1 MAESPTKRQKP
12 SGFVC
17 RPRAETDPV
26 LGRFSDQ
33 VGAGKSTPI
42 GDIAPKVVGTDIL
55 FGDQGL
61 VAKFSAQA
69 VCAFPPDLE
78 VASAGQNDTYDMV
91 CDVPDATFEE
101 WKELYHVKTAKAIID
116 AARAGKLSEL
126 KTAKSGMNP
135 VLNRKVAQTVDD
147 MVKDKK
153 IKEEQVRDYL
163 VSCFEDP
170 KGKRVAFSPV
180 KEKENDDGTKR
191 RYIQVKH
198 RFFKKMV
205 SGKTA
210 LTPEFIG
217 SLPQPL
223 QLLAAKVVG
232 DKLDQFY
239 YNDLKTF
246 DANGDRVNFTA
257 LPNRKGRIG
266 LNGAV
271 IFVYV
276 KGMLQG
282 KQPFSLVSPQEVH
295 VLACQEGENV
305 EETALGSNSLFA

>member
-1 MAESPTKRQKP
+1 
-12 SGFVC
+12 
-17 RPRAETDPV
+17 
-26 LGRFSDQ
+26 
-33 VGAGKSTPI
+33 
-42 GDIAPKVVGTDIL
+42 VVGTDVL

-78 VASAGQNDTYDMV
+78 VAGAGQSDTYDFV
-91 CDVPDATFEE
+91 CDVPDATFAA
-101 WKELYHVKTAKAIID
+101 WKELYHGKTADAIIE
-116 AARAGKLSEL
+116 AARTGKLAEL
-126 KTAKSGMNP
+126 KTPKSGMNP
-135 VLNRKVAQTVDD
+135 VVYKKVAQKVVD
-147 MVKDKK
+147 MLNDKK
-153 IKEEQVRDYL
+153 TTAEQVRAYL

-170 KGKRVAFSPV
+170 KGNRVAFSPV
-180 KEKENDDGTKR
+180 KEKENEDGTKR
-191 RYIQVKH
+191 QYLQVKH
-198 RFFKKMV
+198 RFFKRMV
-205 SGKTA
+205 AGKTA
-210 LTPEFIG
+210 LTPEFVG
-217 SLPQPL
+217 TLPRAL
-223 QLLAAKVVG
+223 QDLAAKVVG
-232 DKLDQFY
+232 DKFDQFY

-246 DANGDRVNFTA
+246 DANGERVNFTS

-295 VLACQEGENV
+295 VLACQEGDSV